1 MLRGFG
7 IFTVVALAGGLH
19 FGSAVIT
26 SQEAHAAQVYVCTCD
41 GERKRFFA
49 SSRYCEKKSGVKQ
62 CSTAQYRKIY
72 SRACRERGC
81 RLPEP
86 R

>member
-1 MLRGFG
+1 MKRCLGLL
-7 IFTVVALAGGLH
+7 TSLALAGGLH
-19 FGSAVIT
+19 FGSAVV
-26 SQEAHAAQVYVCTCD
+26 SAPAAEAAQVYVCSCD

-62 CSTAQYRKIY
+62 CSAAQYRKIY

-81 RLPEP
+81 RLP
-86 R
+86 